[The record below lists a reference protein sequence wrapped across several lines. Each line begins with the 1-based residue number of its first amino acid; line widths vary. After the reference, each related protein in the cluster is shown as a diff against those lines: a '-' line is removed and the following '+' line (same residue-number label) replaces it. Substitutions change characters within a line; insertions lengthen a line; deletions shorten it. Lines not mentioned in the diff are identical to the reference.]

1 MMPLEVLFALI
12 AFAFVGSVTPGPNNL
27 MLLASGANFGVRR
40 TLPHFLGIVLGWM
53 LMVVLVGVG
62 LLQLFETLP
71 IAYAAL
77 RVFSVGYLIY
87 LAWKIATSGSPLA
100 RGQRHPMTALQA
112 ALFQWVNPKA
122 WAMALSAVSVYA
134 PSQSLAAVLLIALI
148 CGLINTPS
156 IFIWVVMG
164 SKLRRFLEQGRR
176 LRLFNYTMAALLLA
190 TLYPIL
196 FTLA

>member
-1 MMPLEVLFALI
+1 MMPLEVLLALI

-71 IAYAAL
+71 IVYAAL

-87 LAWKIATSGSPLA
+87 LA
-100 RGQRHPMTALQA
+100 
-112 ALFQWVNPKA
+112 
-122 WAMALSAVSVYA
+122 
-134 PSQSLAAVLLIALI
+134 
-148 CGLINTPS
+148 
-156 IFIWVVMG
+156 
-164 SKLRRFLEQGRR
+164 
-176 LRLFNYTMAALLLA
+176 
-190 TLYPIL
+190 
-196 FTLA
+196 